1 MIDATRILDMLV
13 GGGNLA
19 ARQAPVPYEEPQ
31 SPPQNPL
38 QQSTGGAGDLLERA
52 KGMLGNAAGS
62 LPNGFGGGVAGGVA
76 AGAITSLLLGSKAG
90 REFAGEALK
99 LGAAAALGGLAYR
112 AYSNYKSG
120 AAVGNGTTAPAG
132 AIPSVAPTTA
142 SAANEHALL
151 LVRAMIAA
159 ALSDGVLDESERAF
173 IIGRLGAAGI
183 SSEEQ
188 RFLAEEIA
196 RPWPPAQFVAAAKGP
211 EQRAEIYLASALAID
226 ADTEAERAYLKYLA
240 AALSLDEKLIAH
252 LEAAVQQA
260 KAPAA
265 LAATAP
271 QVTAERESGRS
282 GR

>member
-19 ARQAPVPYEEPQ
+19 AGQAPVPYEDLRT
-31 SPPQNPL
+31 PPQNP
-38 QQSTGGAGDLLERA
+38 QQLSTGGASDLLERA
-52 KGMLGNAAGS
+52 KGMIGNAAGS
-62 LPNGFGGGVAGGVA
+62 LPAGFGGGVAGGVA
-76 AGAITSLLLGSKAG
+76 AGAISSLLLGSKAG

-112 AYSNYKSG
+112 AYANYKSG
-120 AAVGNGTTAPAG
+120 AAVGNDTTAPAG
-132 AIPSVAPTTA
+132 ANPTKLPTG

-159 ALSDGVLDESERAF
+159 ALSDGVLDGSERAF

-265 LAATAP
+265 LAATVP
-271 QVTAERESGRS
+271 QVTAEKGGRS
-282 GR
+282 GG